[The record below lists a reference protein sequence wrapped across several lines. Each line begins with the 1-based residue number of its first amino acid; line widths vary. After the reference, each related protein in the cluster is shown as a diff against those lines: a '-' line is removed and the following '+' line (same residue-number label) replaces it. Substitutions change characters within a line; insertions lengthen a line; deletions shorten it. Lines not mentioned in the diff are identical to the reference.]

1 MLVGRGNGH
10 VMYSELFLLSRSKL
24 ESLIA
29 GSPISESADIV
40 LTRYN
45 IGQLPPKAVDKSGDG
60 FDEAEVYGVSGG
72 FEKFH

>member
-1 MLVGRGNGH
+1 
-10 VMYSELFLLSRSKL
+10 
-24 ESLIA
+24 LIV

-40 LTRYN
+40 LTRYSMRQ
-45 IGQLPPKAVDKSGDG
+45 IPPKAADDLGDE